1 MSQTLISKFQDEV
14 DNLVDKY
21 AEKSEIN
28 TILGEKGLTIGEI
41 VGVFEFVKFNMIS
54 NSSKTDTE
62 NDNGEDIT

>member
-54 NSSKTDTE
+54 NSSKNDTE

>member
-54 NSSKTDTE
+54 NSNKTDTE